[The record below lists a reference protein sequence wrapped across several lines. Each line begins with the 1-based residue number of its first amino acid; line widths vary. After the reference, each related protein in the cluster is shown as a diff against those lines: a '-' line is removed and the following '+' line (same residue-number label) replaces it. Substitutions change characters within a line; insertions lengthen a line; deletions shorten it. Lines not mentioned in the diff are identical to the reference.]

1 MARKFAQLSA
11 RSSFGLHSGQ
21 FQTVPVRRR
30 PRRQRRGGYPDG
42 DGECWPGMALPAVR
56 TAGPL
61 KKKTCRKG
69 KATDAALAM
78 AEDRAK
84 TWMSKNRL
92 SAKRLLTL
100 AKGLNPEKR
109 AVIASKSAFKS
120 YLDVSPFRIPSGLI
134 DYIALHTNPNLREYK
149 TRKNIMVFTRDMV
162 RKVFGIRCGNK
173 PIELLNK
180 NDPCELQDIYKAG
193 STRAK
198 IATVVALLES
208 CANTDEAT
216 IIRTWDLLC
225 LALVVAPKSSN
236 NISTEYLASMVDP
249 TKTNEYAWDEH
260 LLDLAMAQV
269 DHIRKQK
276 AMPLKLTD
284 GESKY
289 EFWITGPF
297 AFLGISYMDHLSFP
311 QNCGHVFNKSLPRV
325 CFVTNN
331 DFDFVVEHDLEL
343 NILNNTTV
351 FVSPLSE
358 TPYNTDLGNEQ
369 VNEAP
374 PAHTLAESEVN
385 LSASLNEWL
394 VFPSSQELEVPSLKH
409 LAEKHTAFW
418 ASDVE
423 TTMKNLAVGLK
434 RMHSQRMAA
443 LLVDID
449 AQLKDGA
456 GPSVVFPAD
465 AGLDNEEERENVFK
479 EQEPFDGL
487 NKSDDVEASVYAAKE
502 DVAEAR
508 RDEAKEDDTEAI
520 EDEAKENEAAAIRG
534 EKKQESELQTHV
546 HILDM
551 PQSAVVL
558 DSSPMGGIDVP
569 EQQPVDSPV
578 TSPRRRDPSPCPAH
592 IDPEAWNRAPEA
604 PGLELFS
611 QDSDDVEGDA
621 DKVAAGIP
629 AVEVPDSA
637 PSVAAETPSVV
648 DRTEPCVVPIDSSAK
663 GDGSSGMVTH
673 EKKTRF
679 KRAAKEEL
687 TPPKSKKIK
696 VSKDQDEIYTRFVS
710 NGRTF
715 KRLTKK
721 RKEEGQGQR
730 CFVQIGRY
738 FCTYK
743 GFKESLKP
751 HAFLSTEVMNVWI
764 EKFNHE
770 AMIICKNSACQKRR
784 YAFTHNIVE
793 KLVFDPKT
801 FNAATCLDEFNDQC
815 AKYKILKCDILY
827 FPTVR
832 NEHWAVPTVNIM
844 MKQYHIFD
852 SMKLDKGAGLLD
864 ELARNL
870 FLNFTTLV
878 DPSKL
883 DPKLAKDMELYL
895 LKTPDH
901 PQQVTLFDC
910 GFFGILFMENF
921 NGKVMAEFDNNYC
934 PDLRRTLAAD
944 LIEARENQD
953 SVEKLMEEEFNPK

>member
-1 MARKFAQLSA
+1 M
-11 RSSFGLHSGQ
+11 
-21 FQTVPVRRR
+21 V
-30 PRRQRRGGYPDG
+30 
-42 DGECWPGMALPAVR
+42 
-56 TAGPL
+56 PL
-61 KKKTCRKG
+61 KKKTVRKG
-69 KATDAALAM
+69 KPTSAALAM
-78 AEDRAK
+78 AEDRAN

-109 AVIASKSAFKS
+109 AVIASKSAFRS

-134 DYIALHTNPNLREYK
+134 DFIALHTDPNLREYK
-149 TRKNIMVFTRDMV
+149 TRKNVMVFTRDMV

-173 PIELLNK
+173 PVEILNK
-180 NDPCELQDIYKAG
+180 NDPCELRDIYKAG
-193 STRAK
+193 STRAE
-198 IATVVALLES
+198 IATAVALLES

-225 LALVVAPKSSN
+225 LALVVAPKSCN
-236 NISTEYLASMVDP
+236 NISIEYLSSMVDP
-249 TKTNEYAWDEH
+249 TKTDEYAWDEH

-269 DHIRKQK
+269 DHIWKQK
-276 AMPLKLTD
+276 AMPLKLTE

-311 QNCGHVFNKSLPRV
+311 RNCGHVFNKSLPRV

-343 NILNNTTV
+343 KILNNTTV
-351 FVSPLSE
+351 FGWRPFLPLSE

-369 VNEAP
+369 V
-374 PAHTLAESEVN
+374 PAR
-385 LSASLNEWL
+385 
-394 VFPSSQELEVPSLKH
+394 FKH
-409 LAEKHTAFW
+409 LAEKHKAFW

-423 TTMKNLAVGLK
+423 TTMKNLVVGLK
-434 RMHSQRMAA
+434 RMHSQCMAT

-465 AGLDNEEERENVFK
+465 AGLDNEEERENVFE
-479 EQEPFDGL
+479 EQEPFNGL

-508 RDEAKEDDTEAI
+508 RDEAKEDDTEEI
-520 EDEAKENEAAAIRG
+520 EDEAKENEAAANRG
-534 EKKQESELQTHV
+534 EKMQESEMQTHV
-546 HILDM
+546 HILDI

-578 TSPRRRDPSPCPAH
+578 TSPRRREPSPCPAH

-604 PGLELFS
+604 PGFELFS

-629 AVEVPDSA
+629 AVEVPYSA
-637 PSVAAETPSVV
+637 PSVVAETPSVV

-679 KRAAKEEL
+679 KREAEEEL

-738 FCTYK
+738 VCTYK
-743 GFKESLKP
+743 SFKESLKP
-751 HAFLSTEVMNVWI
+751 RAFLSTEVMDVWI

-770 AMIICKNSACQKRR
+770 AMIISKNIARQKRR

-793 KLVFDPKT
+793 KLVSDPKT

-832 NEHWAVPTVNIM
+832 NEHWAVPTINIM

-878 DPSKL
+878 DASKL
-883 DPKLAKDMELYL
+883 APKLSKDMELYL

-901 PQQVTLFDC
+901 PQQVTL
-910 GFFGILFMENF
+910 
-921 NGKVMAEFDNNYC
+921 
-934 PDLRRTLAAD
+934 
-944 LIEARENQD
+944 
-953 SVEKLMEEEFNPK
+953 

>member
-1 MARKFAQLSA
+1 
-11 RSSFGLHSGQ
+11 
-21 FQTVPVRRR
+21 
-30 PRRQRRGGYPDG
+30 
-42 DGECWPGMALPAVR
+42 
-56 TAGPL
+56 
-61 KKKTCRKG
+61 
-69 KATDAALAM
+69 
-78 AEDRAK
+78 
-84 TWMSKNRL
+84 
-92 SAKRLLTL
+92 
-100 AKGLNPEKR
+100 
-109 AVIASKSAFKS
+109 
-120 YLDVSPFRIPSGLI
+120 
-134 DYIALHTNPNLREYK
+134 
-149 TRKNIMVFTRDMV
+149 MVFTRDMV

-173 PIELLNK
+173 PVELLNK
-180 NDPCELQDIYKAG
+180 NDPCELRDIYKAG
-193 STRAK
+193 STRAE
-198 IATVVALLES
+198 IATAVALLES

-236 NISTEYLASMVDP
+236 NISIEYLASMVDP
-249 TKTNEYAWDEH
+249 TKTDEYAWDEH

-276 AMPLKLTD
+276 AMPLKLTE

-311 QNCGHVFNKSLPRV
+311 RNCGHVFNKSLPRVFGIRCGNKPVELLNKNDPCELRDIYKAGSTRAEIATAVALLESCTNTDEATIIRTWDLLCLALVVAPKSSNNISIEYLASMVDPTKTDEYAWDEHLLDLAMAQVDHIRKQKAMPLKLTEGESKYEFWITGPFAFLGISYMDHLSFPRNCGHVFNKSLPRV

-343 NILNNTTV
+343 KILNNTTV
-351 FVSPLSE
+351 FGWRPFLPLSE

-374 PAHTLAESEVN
+374 PTHTLDESEVN

-394 VFPSSQELEVPSLKH
+394 VFPSSQELEVPSRFKH
-409 LAEKHTAFW
+409 LAEKHKAFW

-423 TTMKNLAVGLK
+423 TTMKNLAV
-434 RMHSQRMAA
+434 
-443 LLVDID
+443 
-449 AQLKDGA
+449 
-456 GPSVVFPAD
+456 
-465 AGLDNEEERENVFK
+465 
-479 EQEPFDGL
+479 
-487 NKSDDVEASVYAAKE
+487 AKE
-502 DVAEAR
+502 DVAKAR

-520 EDEAKENEAAAIRG
+520 EDEAKENEAAANRG
-534 EKKQESELQTHV
+534 EKMQESEMQTHV
-546 HILDM
+546 
-551 PQSAVVL
+551 
-558 DSSPMGGIDVP
+558 
-569 EQQPVDSPV
+569 SPV
-578 TSPRRRDPSPCPAH
+578 TSPRRREPSPCPAH

-604 PGLELFS
+604 PGFELFS

-621 DKVAAGIP
+621 NKVAAGIP

-637 PSVAAETPSVV
+637 PSVAAESIVAK
-648 DRTEPCVVPIDSSAK
+648 PCVVPIDSSAK

-679 KRAAKEEL
+679 KRAAKDEL

-721 RKEEGQGQR
+721 RKEEGHGQR

-738 FCTYK
+738 SCTYK

-751 HAFLSTEVMNVWI
+751 RAFLSTEVMDVWI
-764 EKFNHE
+764 EKFNHD
-770 AMIICKNSACQKRR
+770 AMTICKNSARQKRR

-793 KLVFDPKT
+793 KLVSDPKT
-801 FNAATCLDEFNDQC
+801 FNASTCLDEFNDQC

-878 DPSKL
+878 DESKL
-883 DPKLAKDMELYL
+883 APKLSKDMELYL

-921 NGKVMAEFDNNYC
+921 NGKVMAEFDNKYC

-953 SVEKLMEEEFNPK
+953 SVEKLMEEELNPK

>member
-1 MARKFAQLSA
+1 
-11 RSSFGLHSGQ
+11 
-21 FQTVPVRRR
+21 
-30 PRRQRRGGYPDG
+30 
-42 DGECWPGMALPAVR
+42 
-56 TAGPL
+56 
-61 KKKTCRKG
+61 
-69 KATDAALAM
+69 
-78 AEDRAK
+78 
-84 TWMSKNRL
+84 
-92 SAKRLLTL
+92 
-100 AKGLNPEKR
+100 
-109 AVIASKSAFKS
+109 
-120 YLDVSPFRIPSGLI
+120 
-134 DYIALHTNPNLREYK
+134 
-149 TRKNIMVFTRDMV
+149 
-162 RKVFGIRCGNK
+162 
-173 PIELLNK
+173 
-180 NDPCELQDIYKAG
+180 
-193 STRAK
+193 
-198 IATVVALLES
+198 
-208 CANTDEAT
+208 
-216 IIRTWDLLC
+216 
-225 LALVVAPKSSN
+225 
-236 NISTEYLASMVDP
+236 
-249 TKTNEYAWDEH
+249 
-260 LLDLAMAQV
+260 
-269 DHIRKQK
+269 
-276 AMPLKLTD
+276 MPLKLTE

-311 QNCGHVFNKSLPRV
+311 RNCGHVFNKSLPRV

-343 NILNNTTV
+343 KILNNTTV
-351 FVSPLSE
+351 FGWRPFLPLSE

-374 PAHTLAESEVN
+374 PAHTLDESEVN

-394 VFPSSQELEVPSLKH
+394 MFPSSQELEIPARFKH
-409 LAEKHTAFW
+409 LAEKHKAFW

-434 RMHSQRMAA
+434 RMHSQCMVV

-449 AQLKDGA
+449 AQLKDG
-456 GPSVVFPAD
+456 
-465 AGLDNEEERENVFK
+465 
-479 EQEPFDGL
+479 
-487 NKSDDVEASVYAAKE
+487 AAKE

-520 EDEAKENEAAAIRG
+520 EDEAKENEAATIRG

-546 HILDM
+546 HILNM

-569 EQQPVDSPV
+569 KQQPVDSPV
-578 TSPRRRDPSPCPAH
+578 TSARHRDPSPCPAH
-592 IDPEAWNRAPEA
+592 INPEAWNRAPEA
-604 PGLELFS
+604 PGFELFS

-621 DKVAAGIP
+621 GKVAAGIP
-629 AVEVPDSA
+629 AMEVPDSA
-637 PSVAAETPSVV
+637 PPVAAETPSVV

-721 RKEEGQGQR
+721 RKEKGQGQR

-751 HAFLSTEVMNVWI
+751 RAFLSTEVTDVWI

-770 AMIICKNSACQKRR
+770 AMIICKNSARQKKR

-793 KLVFDPKT
+793 KLVSDPKT
-801 FNAATCLDEFNDQC
+801 FNATTCLDEFNDRC
-815 AKYKILKCDILY
+815 AKYKILKCDI
-827 FPTVR
+827 
-832 NEHWAVPTVNIM
+832 
-844 MKQYHIFD
+844 
-852 SMKLDKGAGLLD
+852 LDKGAGLLD

-878 DPSKL
+878 DASKL
-883 DPKLAKDMELYL
+883 SPKLAKDMELYL

-934 PDLRRTLAAD
+934 PDLHKTLAAD

-953 SVEKLMEEEFNPK
+953 SMEKLMEEELNPK

>member
-1 MARKFAQLSA
+1 
-11 RSSFGLHSGQ
+11 
-21 FQTVPVRRR
+21 
-30 PRRQRRGGYPDG
+30 
-42 DGECWPGMALPAVR
+42 
-56 TAGPL
+56 
-61 KKKTCRKG
+61 
-69 KATDAALAM
+69 
-78 AEDRAK
+78 
-84 TWMSKNRL
+84 
-92 SAKRLLTL
+92 
-100 AKGLNPEKR
+100 
-109 AVIASKSAFKS
+109 
-120 YLDVSPFRIPSGLI
+120 
-134 DYIALHTNPNLREYK
+134 
-149 TRKNIMVFTRDMV
+149 MVFTRDMV

-173 PIELLNK
+173 PVELLNK
-180 NDPCELQDIYKAG
+180 NDPCELRDIYKAG
-193 STRAK
+193 STRAE
-198 IATVVALLES
+198 IATAVALLES

-236 NISTEYLASMVDP
+236 NISIEYLASMVDP
-249 TKTNEYAWDEH
+249 TKTDEYAWDEH

-276 AMPLKLTD
+276 AMPLKLTE

-311 QNCGHVFNKSLPRV
+311 RNCGHVFNKSLPRV
-325 CFVTNN
+325 CFVTNS

-343 NILNNTTV
+343 KILNNTTV
-351 FVSPLSE
+351 FGWRPFLPLSE

-374 PAHTLAESEVN
+374 PAHTLDESEVN

-394 VFPSSQELEVPSLKH
+394 VFPSSQELEVPARFKH
-409 LAEKHTAFW
+409 LAEKHKAFW
-418 ASDVE
+418 ASAVE

-456 GPSVVFPAD
+456 GPSVVFPANE
-465 AGLDNEEERENVFK
+465 GLDNEEECENVFE

-487 NKSDDVEASVYAAKE
+487 NKFDDVEASVYASKE
-502 DVAEAR
+502 GVAEAR

-534 EKKQESELQTHV
+534 EKMQESELQTHV

-569 EQQPVDSPV
+569 EQQPVDNPV
-578 TSPRRRDPSPCPAH
+578 TSPQCREPSPCPAH

-604 PGLELFS
+604 PGFELFS

-621 DKVAAGIP
+621 DKVAARIP

-687 TPPKSKKIK
+687 TPPKSKNIK

-710 NGRTF
+710 NGRTI

-751 HAFLSTEVMNVWI
+751 RAFLSTEVMDVWI

-770 AMIICKNSACQKRR
+770 AMIICKNSARQKRR
-784 YAFTHNIVE
+784 YAFTHNIVI
-793 KLVFDPKT
+793 LLLSSIIGNLISDPKT

-832 NEHWAVPTVNIM
+832 NEHWAVPTINIM

-878 DPSKL
+878 DASKL
-883 DPKLAKDMELYL
+883 APKLAKDMELYL

-901 PQQVTLFDC
+901 PQQVTLFDY

-953 SVEKLMEEEFNPK
+953 SVEKLMEEELNPK

>member
-1 MARKFAQLSA
+1 
-11 RSSFGLHSGQ
+11 
-21 FQTVPVRRR
+21 
-30 PRRQRRGGYPDG
+30 
-42 DGECWPGMALPAVR
+42 
-56 TAGPL
+56 
-61 KKKTCRKG
+61 
-69 KATDAALAM
+69 
-78 AEDRAK
+78 
-84 TWMSKNRL
+84 
-92 SAKRLLTL
+92 
-100 AKGLNPEKR
+100 
-109 AVIASKSAFKS
+109 
-120 YLDVSPFRIPSGLI
+120 
-134 DYIALHTNPNLREYK
+134 
-149 TRKNIMVFTRDMV
+149 
-162 RKVFGIRCGNK
+162 
-173 PIELLNK
+173 
-180 NDPCELQDIYKAG
+180 
-193 STRAK
+193 
-198 IATVVALLES
+198 
-208 CANTDEAT
+208 
-216 IIRTWDLLC
+216 
-225 LALVVAPKSSN
+225 
-236 NISTEYLASMVDP
+236 
-249 TKTNEYAWDEH
+249 
-260 LLDLAMAQV
+260 
-269 DHIRKQK
+269 
-276 AMPLKLTD
+276 
-284 GESKY
+284 
-289 EFWITGPF
+289 
-297 AFLGISYMDHLSFP
+297 MDHLSFP
-311 QNCGHVFNKSLPRV
+311 RNCGHVFNKSLPRV
-325 CFVTNN
+325 CFVTNI

-343 NILNNTTV
+343 KILNNTTV
-351 FVSPLSE
+351 FGWRPFLPLSE

-374 PAHTLAESEVN
+374 PAHTLDESEVN

-394 VFPSSQELEVPSLKH
+394 VFPSSQELEVPARFKH
-409 LAEKHTAFW
+409 LAEKHKAFW

-465 AGLDNEEERENVFK
+465 AGLDNEEERENVFE

-520 EDEAKENEAAAIRG
+520 EDEAKENEAAAIR
-534 EKKQESELQTHV
+534 
-546 HILDM
+546 
-551 PQSAVVL
+551 
-558 DSSPMGGIDVP
+558 
-569 EQQPVDSPV
+569 
-578 TSPRRRDPSPCPAH
+578 
-592 IDPEAWNRAPEA
+592 
-604 PGLELFS
+604 
-611 QDSDDVEGDA
+611 DSDDVEGDA

-751 HAFLSTEVMNVWI
+751 RAFLSTEVMDVWI

-770 AMIICKNSACQKRR
+770 AMIICKNSARQKRRYAFTHNIVPRAFLSTEVMDVWIEKFNHEAMIICKNSARQKRR

-793 KLVFDPKT
+793 KLVSDPKT

-815 AKYKILKCDILY
+815 AKYKILK
-827 FPTVR
+827 
-832 NEHWAVPTVNIM
+832 NEHWDVPTVNIM

-870 FLNFTTLV
+870 FLNFNTLV
-878 DPSKL
+878 DASKL
-883 DPKLAKDMELYL
+883 SPKLSKDMELYL

-901 PQQVTLFDC
+901 PQQITLFDY

-921 NGKVMAEFDNNYC
+921 NGKVMAEFDNNNNC
-934 PDLRRTLAAD
+934 PDLRRTLAAH

-953 SVEKLMEEEFNPK
+953 SVEKLMEEELNPK

>member
-1 MARKFAQLSA
+1 M
-11 RSSFGLHSGQ
+11 
-21 FQTVPVRRR
+21 V
-30 PRRQRRGGYPDG
+30 
-42 DGECWPGMALPAVR
+42 
-56 TAGPL
+56 PL
-61 KKKTCRKG
+61 KKKTGRKG
-69 KATDAALAM
+69 KPTGAALAM

-109 AVIASKSAFKS
+109 AVIASKSAFRS

-134 DYIALHTNPNLREYK
+134 DYIALHTDPNLREYK

-162 RKVFGIRCGNK
+162 RKVFGIRYGNK
-173 PIELLNK
+173 PVELLNK
-180 NDPCELQDIYKAG
+180 NDPCELRDIYKTG
-193 STRAK
+193 STRAE
-198 IATVVALLES
+198 IATAVALLES

-225 LALVVAPKSSN
+225 LALVVAPKSSD
-236 NISTEYLASMVDP
+236 NISIEYLASMVDP
-249 TKTNEYAWDEH
+249 TKTDEYAWDEH

-269 DHIRKQK
+269 DHIRKQRRCHLSSLRER
-276 AMPLKLTD
+276 ANMSSRSLALLL
-284 GESKY
+284 SLVY
-289 EFWITGPF
+289 
-297 AFLGISYMDHLSFP
+297 ISYMDHLSFP
-311 QNCGHVFNKSLPRV
+311 RNCGHVFNKSLPRV
-325 CFVTNN
+325 CFVTNS

-343 NILNNTTV
+343 KILNNTTV
-351 FVSPLSE
+351 FGWRPFL
-358 TPYNTDLGNEQ
+358 PYRKLRTILIL
-369 VNEAP
+369 V
-374 PAHTLAESEVN
+374 PAR
-385 LSASLNEWL
+385 
-394 VFPSSQELEVPSLKH
+394 FKH
-409 LAEKHTAFW
+409 LAEKHKTFW
-418 ASDVE
+418 VSDVE

-434 RMHSQRMAA
+434 RMHSQRMAT
-443 LLVDID
+443 LLVNID
-449 AQLKDGA
+449 AQLKGGA
-456 GPSVVFPAD
+456 GPSVVFPAN
-465 AGLDNEEERENVFK
+465 AGLDNEEERENVFE

-520 EDEAKENEAAAIRG
+520 EDEAKENEAATIRG

-578 TSPRRRDPSPCPAH
+578 TSPRRR
-592 IDPEAWNRAPEA
+592 
-604 PGLELFS
+604 
-611 QDSDDVEGDA
+611 DA

-738 FCTYK
+738 FCTYR

-751 HAFLSTEVMNVWI
+751 RAFLSTEVMDVWI

-770 AMIICKNSACQKRR
+770 AMIICKNSARQKRR
-784 YAFTHNIVE
+784 YAFTHNIVQ
-793 KLVFDPKT
+793 KLVSNPKT
-801 FNAATCLDEFNDQC
+801 FNATTCLDEFNDQC
-815 AKYKILKCDILY
+815 AKYKIPKCDILY

-832 NEHWAVPTVNIM
+832 NEHWDVPTVNIM

-864 ELARNL
+864 DLARNL

-878 DPSKL
+878 DASKL
-883 DPKLAKDMELYL
+883 APKLAKDMELYL

-901 PQQVTLFDC
+901 PQQVTLFDY

-953 SVEKLMEEEFNPK
+953 SVEKLMEEELNPK